1 MDASACPLPQVGR
14 GGGFVARP
22 AVCGERVDAPVSVI
36 AAKAA
41 NDEIGF
47 ALGLLNPQAL
57 R

>member
-22 AVCGERVDAPVSVI
+22 SVCGERVDAPVSVI